1 MGGGTEGNGEGG
13 TLISRTW
20 QHVRRDEKSL
30 PKHLPSKSPSKH
42 MKLHYAIEKQQ
53 IWPSSPKQDN
63 RKKNN
68 FLTWDVMVMPTGP
81 TGPPSPPPTPPQVH
95 KDPTLPHH
103 NTVQRCT
110 NITGLILISHTSTQ
124 IHHALKTLTH
134 TSNDTYKRTPKFSI
148 FTFFSTQKVRY
159 PKTNS
164 QTYPQHVQYN
174 NVQAP

>member
-30 PKHLPSKSPSKH
+30 PKTPPLKVTQQTHETTLCHRKTTDMALLTKTRQQ
-42 MKLHYAIEKQQ
+42 EKQLPH
-53 IWPSSPKQDN
+53 WN
-63 RKKNN
+63 
-68 FLTWDVMVMPTGP
+68 VMVMPTGP
-81 TGPPSPPPTPPQVH
+81 TGPPSPPPTPPQVQ

-110 NITGLILISHTSTQ
+110 NIIDLILISHTSTQ

-134 TSNDTYKRTPKFSI
+134 TSKDTYKRTPKFSI

-159 PKTNS
+159 PKTNT

>member
-42 MKLHYAIEKQQ
+42 KKLHYAIEKQQ

-63 RKKNN
+63 RKNN

-81 TGPPSPPPTPPQVH
+81 TGPPSLPPTPPQVH
-95 KDPTLPHH
+95 KRSNTSPPQYRTKMHKHNWSHTDLPHI
-103 NTVQRCT
+103 NTK
-110 NITGLILISHTSTQ
+110 TSCSQ
-124 IHHALKTLTH
+124 
-134 TSNDTYKRTPKFSI
+134 NTY
-148 FTFFSTQKVRY
+148 
-159 PKTNS
+159 
-164 QTYPQHVQYN
+164 TYIK
-174 NVQAP
+174 